1 MPRRM
6 NEDSGE
12 NFLSR
17 WSRRKRQIQTGG
29 DAAGEDLATLDKGD
43 AGAAV
48 APRNGK
54 PAAGQPAPLAEQA
67 EHEAP
72 AGEAGLAGDEGG
84 QPGGKSDGPRDFSD
98 VDFDKLDFESDY
110 TTFMEKDVPDDVR
123 NLALRK
129 LWASNPVLTFMDGL
143 DDYCEDYTDAAVCM
157 PVGTMKTAYKFGR
170 GFLSDE
176 EVAEWEALGKPEEQ
190 VSDEQQDGIDKDNA
204 PLDAKPQSDTVVA
217 DAETTADGTD
227 NVAGIGADDAG
238 DAQANAP
245 SERGAVGDPSV
256 AGTSPSDTAAN
267 EPVPV
272 SRKA

>member
-1 MPRRM
+1 M

-29 DAAGEDLATLDKGD
+29 DAAGEDLATLEKGD

-48 APRNGK
+48 GPRSVK

-72 AGEAGLAGDEGG
+72 SGEADLAGYEDG

-190 VSDEQQDGIDKDNA
+190 VSDEQQGGIDGEQAPADGAPQADN
-204 PLDAKPQSDTVVA
+204 VVA
-217 DAETTADGTD
+217 DAEGGEEGKA
-227 NVAGIGADDAG
+227 NLAGVSAVDAG
-238 DAQANAP
+238 DSQAKAASSRGDAAGESSATATATSNA
-245 SERGAVGDPSV
+245 ETTEQAAVES
-256 AGTSPSDTAAN
+256 
-267 EPVPV
+267 
-272 SRKA
+272 KA